1 MSEQWLLACS
11 KALSH
16 AVETRELPLREVLLQ
31 RMHFELR
38 QLVSPQV
45 GDMAILCRDCDGAL
59 VCGRERSTRGLPIES
74 IVGLFLETVQNGL
87 EYRVTDHAL
96 DPIRSIDSSGGCRTS
111 IVVRFRMSEAVVKHA
126 EGALWIGLLCGV
138 TPSHLAEA
146 RDLARTLESWFACH
160 GDIISW
166 ADEIRK
172 RAARVERQLDEAS
185 SLAHDARAPLASLK
199 SLLRQGLRVA
209 PDIRGELEIVAD
221 EFEYLESLL
230 SRCSPRVLQASSPQ
244 SQYEECVVGSVIER
258 VVGRFRSETRERGI
272 TIRVVGTP
280 SHLRSQLPA
289 LELERVLVNVLGNSL
304 RYGARNWIELLV
316 REEVHTARVS
326 VSISDDGPGFSAQV
340 LTRFNDRDE
349 ALGDGS
355 AGWGIGLLS
364 SRRRLEE
371 RGATMELLFAE
382 GGGALVSLGLPLAR
396 SHRKGP
402 QESVVSHVQG
412 EGVRAEEDADV
423 FVVDDDAEHA
433 QSLVKTLSS
442 RGKRARSFVSISEVL
457 DKLPGKAVVV
467 LCDATMPDGGA
478 EQLLMRMQ
486 QRKLNQRVGVMSGDS
501 SDDLLY
507 RVASVGAQAF
517 FSKPVAIEEVLD
529 WV

>member
-1 MSEQWLLACS
+1 MSDQWLLACS

-16 AVETRELPLREVLLQ
+16 AVKTREVPLREVLLQ

-59 VCGRERSTRGLPIES
+59 LCGRESSTRGLPIES
-74 IVGLFLETVQNGL
+74 IVGLLLETVQNGL

-96 DPIRSIDSSGGCRTS
+96 DPIRSIDSGGGCRTS

-138 TPSHLAEA
+138 APSHLAEA

-166 ADEIRK
+166 ADEIRQ
-172 RAARVERQLDEAS
+172 RAVRVERQLDEAS

-199 SLLRQGLRVA
+199 SLLQQGLRAA
-209 PDIRGELEIVAD
+209 PDTRRELEVVAD

-230 SRCSPRVLQASSPQ
+230 SRCSPRVLQASSP
-244 SQYEECVVGSVIER
+244 QYEECVVGSVIER

-272 TIRVVGTP
+272 TIRVVGTAA
-280 SHLRSQLPA
+280 HLRSQLPA

-316 REEVHTARVS
+316 REEVHTARVA

-349 ALGDGS
+349 ALGEGS
-355 AGWGIGLLS
+355 SGWGIGLLS
-364 SRRRLEE
+364 SRRRLEA

-396 SHRKGP
+396 SRRKGL
-402 QESVVSHVQG
+402 QESGADHLRG
-412 EGVRAEEDADV
+412 EGVRAEGDADV

-433 QSLVKTLSS
+433 HSLVKTLSS
-442 RGKRARSFVSISEVL
+442 RGKRARSFASISEVL
-457 DKLPGKAVVV
+457 DQLPGKAVVV